1 MKRKKIQ
8 LEKKHKK
15 NISLI
20 ISIICFL
27 TIAYLFFFRFELTSM
42 PKSIISILVLA
53 YIAGYTLSYSQ
64 NKDQVKKIK

>member
-1 MKRKKIQ
+1 MKRKKQ

-27 TIAYLFFFRFELTSM
+27 TIAYLFFFRFELTSR
-42 PKSIISILVLA
+42 PKAIVSILILA

-64 NKDQVKKIK
+64 NKDQFKKIK